1 MELQEQQNGGLILH
15 PVHNPNTELMAGRQ
29 SRKASPEARLG
40 DALQSLVQCNGQK
53 NPHLL

>member
-40 DALQSLVQCNGQK
+40 DALQSLVQSNG
-53 NPHLL
+53 